1 MEQWKPID
9 GGINAAMGFT
19 SAGVE
24 ARLHYRGRPDIGL
37 ALCSTRA
44 STAAVFTQ
52 NRCASPTIACDKER
66 LAQTGGYAR
75 AVVVNAGNANA
86 ATGERGFADAKAMC
100 DRAAEKLGI
109 DPAETLVASTGVIG
123 QFLPMDKTLNGINAA
138 VDAVKQGG
146 NELFASA
153 ILTTDLAE
161 KTSAVE
167 TTIDGKRTRIGG
179 CAKGSGMIAP
189 NMATMLAFI
198 STDAA
203 AAPEFLGQ
211 ALRRAAAKTFNRMS
225 VDGDCSTNDLA
236 LVMASGMSAQIES
249 HTDAADA
256 FEAGLEQ
263 VCQELAIQIARD
275 GEGATAL
282 IEVTVNGARTEE
294 EAETAARAVA
304 ESSLVKAAV
313 YGKDANWGRILCA
326 LGYSGAQFDPKNV
339 SLRLGDIELV
349 KEGQP
354 LHYSEEKASASLS
367 EDPVRISADLG
378 AGGGHAVFWTCDLT
392 HGYIDINA
400 SYRS

>member
-1 MEQWKPID
+1 MEQWKPIG
-9 GGINAAMGFT
+9 GGINAAKGFI

-24 ARLHYRGRPDIGL
+24 ARIRYRGRPDVGI

-44 STAAVFTQ
+44 SAAAVFTQ
-52 NRCASPTIACDKER
+52 NRFASPTIACDKER

-86 ATGERGFADAKAMC
+86 ATGERGLADANAMC
-100 DRAAEKLGI
+100 DRAAEKLGVN
-109 DPAETLVASTGVIG
+109 PAETLGASTGVIG
-123 QFLPMDKTLNGINAA
+123 QFLPMDKTLNG
-138 VDAVKQGG
+138 VDAAAEAVKNGG
-146 NELFASA
+146 NELFSSA
-153 ILTTDLAE
+153 ILTTDHAE

-167 TTIDGKRTRIGG
+167 AVIDGKTTRIGG

-203 AAPEFLGQ
+203 AAPEFLQQ
-211 ALRRAAAKTFNRMS
+211 ALRRAAAKTFNRIS
-225 VDGDCSTNDLA
+225 VDGDCSTNDLV
-236 LVMASGMSAQIES
+236 LVMASGMSAPIES
-249 HTDAADA
+249 HTEAADI
-256 FEAGLEQ
+256 FEAGLER
-263 VCQELAIQIARD
+263 VCRELAVQIVRD
-275 GEGATAL
+275 GEGASAL

-294 EAETAARAVA
+294 EAEIAARAVA
-304 ESSLVKAAV
+304 ESSLVKTAV

-339 SLRLGDIELV
+339 SLRLGETALV
-349 KEGQP
+349 KEGRP
-354 LHYSEEKASASLS
+354 LNYSEEEASARLS
-367 EDPVRISADLG
+367 EDPVRVIADLG
-378 AGGGHAVFWTCDLT
+378 AGDGHAVFWTCDLT